1 MVDLTEAYDALRK
14 ADAAGNAADAK
25 ALADYIRSQTQAQ
38 SATAAR
44 GTALGEEPAGDME
57 RQGFVNKPS
66 LTLAPQVRARVSPQA
81 LAPRTDVG
89 GMAGVGES
97 LKAQGRGVLKGF
109 GGLGDIGG
117 SAIGLPTSEDVSQ
130 AFGLKETP
138 PQYAMDELFGSMI
151 GPSLV
156 TKPLGAA
163 GRAIG
168 GVAEGVSNWLNPKNM
183 ALLQATEGKGPEIL
197 NALRAPTT
205 LVPGSAPTAA
215 QAASPVGSTLYSAL
229 EKQYSKEMPTAFLAR
244 EDAQAA
250 ARLAALRTVAQNKE
264 ALDAAKGTRG
274 ATAKELYGAAE
285 TNIIPSDKV
294 FLDLMSRPSMEKAVA
309 RAKDLAAEKKQP
321 FKFGE
326 DTPEQIVQTKIL
338 GADGNPITQTIPAE
352 TAQYPVSS
360 LHHIK
365 TAMDDLIKNP
375 ERFGIG
381 AAEAGAMKSTRD
393 SYLKWLENAAPEYR
407 AARETFAKQSAPINT
422 MEIGQYLE
430 GKLVPAL
437 GEDAAQRAAVY
448 SAALRDASGTI
459 QKATTGMP
467 RFDSLTKV
475 LSADDIKTLENI
487 RADLAR
493 EARTSKMAREG
504 ARAEKAAETPTLPNL
519 MDRTAAVA
527 NAVVRGLRGRID
539 KKIAIEIAMEMLDP
553 KLAAAALEKAL
564 AYEARNKGIAQAFKA
579 GGASAARVARASAF
593 PAAVNALAPPSTNQN
608 ALAAQ

>member
-1 MVDLTEAYDALRK
+1 MPVLNFDDIFLPSTSSGVLTFDDILPS
-14 ADAAGNAADAK
+14 DSGMP
-25 ALADYIRSQTQAQ
+25 T
-38 SATAAR
+38 
-44 GTALGEEPAGDME
+44 G
-57 RQGFVNKPS
+57 RQ
-66 LTLAPQVRARVSPQA
+66 LAPQVAARVSPQA
-81 LAPRTDVG
+81 LSPSVNVG
-89 GMAGVGES
+89 GKKGVVES
-97 LKAQGRGVLKGF
+97 LKAQGRGALKTTL

-130 AFGLKETP
+130 AFGLEETP

-151 GPSLV
+151 GPGLI
-156 TKPLGAA
+156 TKPLGLA
-163 GRAIG
+163 GRAISGAAG
-168 GVAEGVSNWLNPKNM
+168 GVLNWLNPKNM
-183 ALLQATEGKGPEIL
+183 ALLQAAEGKGAEIV

-205 LVPGSAPTAA
+205 IVPGSTPTAA

-229 EKQYSKEMPTAFLAR
+229 EKQVSKEMPTAFLAR

-285 TNIIPSDKV
+285 TNIIPSDEV

-309 RAKDLAAEKKQP
+309 RAKNLAAEKKQP

-326 DTPEQIVQTKIL
+326 DTPEQVVQTKIL
-338 GADGNPITQTIPAE
+338 GADGNPVTQTIPAE

-381 AAEAGAMKSTRD
+381 AAEAGAIKSTRKE
-393 SYLKWLENAAPEYR
+393 YLTWLEKTAPEYKV
-407 AARETFAKQSAPINT
+407 ARETFAKQSAPINV

-493 EARTSKMAREG
+493 EARTNKMAREG
-504 ARAEKAAETPTLPNL
+504 ARAESVVPSTEAPTAPNV
-519 MDRTAAVA
+519 MNRAVAVA
-527 NAVVRGLRGRID
+527 NTVLRKLQGKID
-539 KKIAIEIAMEMLDP
+539 KKVAIEIAIEMLDP
-553 KLAAAALEKAL
+553 NMAAAALEKAL
-564 AYEARNKGIAQAFKA
+564 AYEARNNGIAQAFKA

-593 PAAVNALAPPSTNQN
+593 PAAVNALAPSPTNQN

>member
-25 ALADYIRSQTQAQ
+25 ALADYIRSQTQT
-38 SATAAR
+38 ATAAR

-57 RQGFVNKPS
+57 RRGFVPQTG
-66 LTLAPQVRARVSPQA
+66 TLGSVKRA
-81 LAPRTDVG
+81 LAARSDKTT
-89 GMAGVGES
+89 MADRASETALAFGRGT
-97 LKAQGRGVLKGF
+97 LKAGL

-138 PQYAMDELFGSMI
+138 PQYAGAEIVGGLI
-151 GPSLV
+151 GPGLV

-168 GVAEGVSNWLNPKNM
+168 GGAESISNWLNPKNM

-229 EKQYSKEMPTAFLAR
+229 EKQVSKEMPTAFLAR

-274 ATAKELYGAAE
+274 ATAKKLYEAAE
-285 TNIIPSDKV
+285 TNIIPSDEI
-294 FLDLMSRPSMEKAVA
+294 FRDLMSRPSGKAVMA
-309 RAKDLAAEKKQP
+309 RAKKLAAEKKQP

-338 GADGNPITQTIPAE
+338 GADGNPITQTIPAKV
-352 TAQYPVSS
+352 AQYPVSS

-407 AARETFAKQSAPINT
+407 VARETFAKQSAPINT

-475 LSADDIKTLENI
+475 LSADDVKTLEGI

-493 EARTSKMAREG
+493 EARTGKLAREG
-504 ARAEKAAETPTLPNL
+504 ARAESIVPSTEAPTLPNL
-519 MDRTAAVA
+519 MDRTAAIA
-527 NAVVRGLRGRID
+527 NTVLRKLQGKID

-553 KLAAAALEKAL
+553 KLAAASLEKAL
-564 AYEARNKGIAQAFKA
+564 AYEARNKNIAQAFKA

-593 PAAVNALAPPSTNQN
+593 PAAINALAPSLPNQN
-608 ALAAQ
+608 ALAEQ

>member
-25 ALADYIRSQTQAQ
+25 ALADYIRSQTQT
-38 SATAAR
+38 ATAAR

-57 RQGFVNKPS
+57 RRGFVPQTG
-66 LTLAPQVRARVSPQA
+66 TLGSVKRA
-81 LAPRTDVG
+81 LAARSDKST
-89 GMAGVGES
+89 MADRASETALAFGRGT
-97 LKAQGRGVLKGF
+97 LKAGL

-130 AFGLKETP
+130 VFGLKETP
-138 PQYAMDELFGSMI
+138 PQYAGAEIVGGLI
-151 GPSLV
+151 GPGLV

-168 GVAEGVSNWLNPKNM
+168 GAAEGVSNWLNPKNM

-229 EKQYSKEMPTAFLAR
+229 ERQVSKEMPTAFLAR

-264 ALDAAKGTRG
+264 ALDAAKGTRKV
-274 ATAKELYGAAE
+274 TAGELYGAAE
-285 TNIIPSDKV
+285 TNIIPSDEI
-294 FLDLMSRPSMEKAVA
+294 FRDLMSRPSGKAVMA
-309 RAKDLAAEKKQP
+309 RAEKLAAEKKQP
-321 FKFGE
+321 FKFGN
-326 DTPEQIVQTKIL
+326 DTPEQVVQTKIL
-338 GADGNPITQTIPAE
+338 DAEGNPITQTIFAE
-352 TAQYPVSS
+352 VAQYPVSS

-365 TAMDDLIKNP
+365 IAMDDLIKNP

-381 AAEAGAMKSTRD
+381 AAEANAIKDTRKE
-393 SYLKWLENAAPEYR
+393 YLKWLENTAPEYR
-407 AARETFAKQSAPINT
+407 VARETFAKQSAPINV

-475 LSADDIKTLENI
+475 LSADDVKTLESI

-493 EARTSKMAREG
+493 EARTNKMAREG
-504 ARAEKAAETPTLPNL
+504 ARAESIVPSTETPTIPNTL
-519 MDRTAAVA
+519 NQAVA
-527 NAVVRGLRGRID
+527 IANTVMRKLQGKID

-553 KLAAAALEKAL
+553 KLAATALEKAL
-564 AYEARNKGIAQAFKA
+564 AYEARNKGIAQAFKT

-593 PAAVNALAPPSTNQN
+593 PAAINALAPPSTNQN
-608 ALAAQ
+608 ALAEQ

>member
-1 MVDLTEAYDALRK
+1 MPVLNFDDILLPNASSGVLTFDDILPSDSGMPTGRK
-14 ADAAGNAADAK
+14 
-25 ALADYIRSQTQAQ
+25 
-38 SATAAR
+38 
-44 GTALGEEPAGDME
+44 
-57 RQGFVNKPS
+57 
-66 LTLAPQVRARVSPQA
+66 LAPQVAARVSPQA
-81 LAPRTDVG
+81 LSPSVNVG
-89 GMAGVGES
+89 GKKGVVES
-97 LKAQGRGVLKGF
+97 LKAQGRGVLKGL
-109 GGLGDIGG
+109 GGFGDIGG

-130 AFGLKETP
+130 AFGLEETP

-151 GPSLV
+151 GPGLV
-156 TKPLGAA
+156 TKPLGLA
-163 GRAIG
+163 GRAISG
-168 GVAEGVSNWLNPKNM
+168 AAGGVSNWLNPKNM
-183 ALLQATEGKGPEIL
+183 ALLQAAEGKGPEIL

-205 LVPGSAPTAA
+205 IVPGSTPTAA

-229 EKQYSKEMPTAFLAR
+229 EAQVSKEMPTAFLAR

-264 ALDAAKGTRG
+264 ALDAAKSTREV
-274 ATAKELYGAAE
+274 TAGELYGAAE
-285 TNIIPSDKV
+285 TNIIPSDEI
-294 FLDLMSRPSMEKAVA
+294 FRGLMFTPSGKAAMA
-309 RAKDLAAEKKQP
+309 RAEKLAAEKKQP
-321 FKFGE
+321 FKFGN
-326 DTPEQIVQTKIL
+326 DTPEQVVQTKIL
-338 GADGNPITQTIPAE
+338 DAEGNPITQTIPAE
-352 TAQYPVSS
+352 VAQYPVSS

-381 AAEAGAMKSTRD
+381 AAEAGAIKSTRKK
-393 SYLKWLENAAPEYR
+393 YLTWLENAAPEYR
-407 AARETFAKQSAPINT
+407 VARETFAKQSAPINT

-504 ARAEKAAETPTLPNL
+504 ARAEKETETPTLPNL

-527 NAVVRGLRGRID
+527 NAVMRGLRGKLN
-539 KKIAIEIAMEMLDP
+539 KKVAIEIAMEMLDP
-553 KLAAAALEKAL
+553 NMAAAALEKAL

-593 PAAVNALAPPSTNQN
+593 PAAINALAPSPTNQN

>member
-1 MVDLTEAYDALRK
+1 MVDITEAYDALRK
-14 ADAAGNAADAK
+14 ADAAGNTADAK
-25 ALADYIRSQTQAQ
+25 ALADYIRSQTQ

-57 RQGFVNKPS
+57 RRGFVPQTG
-66 LTLAPQVRARVSPQA
+66 TLGAVKRA
-81 LAPRTDVG
+81 LAARSDKTT
-89 GMAGVGES
+89 MADRASETALAFGRGT
-97 LKAQGRGVLKGF
+97 LKAGL

-130 AFGLKETP
+130 VFGLKETP
-138 PQYAMDELFGSMI
+138 PQYTGAEIVGGLI
-151 GPSLV
+151 GPGLV

-168 GVAEGVSNWLNPKNM
+168 GAAEGVSNWLNPKNV
-183 ALLQATEGKGPEIL
+183 ALLQAAEGKGPEIL

-205 LVPGSAPTAA
+205 IVPGSAPTAA

-229 EKQYSKEMPTAFLAR
+229 EKQVSKEMPTAYVAR

-250 ARLAALRTVAQNKE
+250 ARLAALRTVAQNEE
-264 ALDAAKGTRG
+264 ALAAAKSARKV
-274 ATAKELYGAAE
+274 TANELYGAAE
-285 TNIIPSDKV
+285 TNIIPSDEI
-294 FLDLMSRPSMEKAVA
+294 FRSLMFTPSGKAAMA
-309 RAKDLAAEKKQP
+309 RAEKLAAEKKQP

-326 DTPEQIVQTKIL
+326 DTPEQVVQTKL
-338 GADGNPITQTIPAE
+338 LDAQGNPITQVIPAE

-381 AAEAGAMKSTRD
+381 ATEAGAIKNTRD
-393 SYLKWLENAAPEYR
+393 NYLTWLEKTAPEYKV
-407 AARETFAKQSAPINT
+407 ARETFAKQSAPINT

-448 SAALRDASGTI
+448 SEALRNAPGTI

-475 LSADDIKTLENI
+475 LSADDVKTLESI

-493 EARTSKMAREG
+493 EARTGRLAREG
-504 ARAEKAAETPTLPNL
+504 ARAESIVPSTEAPTLPN
-519 MDRTAAVA
+519 MMNRAAAVA
-527 NAVVRGLRGRID
+527 NTVMRKLQGKID

-553 KLAAAALEKAL
+553 NMAAAALEKAL
-564 AYEARNKGIAQAFKA
+564 AYEARNKSIAQAFKT

-593 PAAVNALAPPSTNQN
+593 PAAVNALAPSSTNQN
-608 ALAAQ
+608 ALAQ

>member
-1 MVDLTEAYDALRK
+1 MPVLNFDDILSPNASSGVLTFDDILPSDSGMPTGRK
-14 ADAAGNAADAK
+14 
-25 ALADYIRSQTQAQ
+25 
-38 SATAAR
+38 
-44 GTALGEEPAGDME
+44 
-57 RQGFVNKPS
+57 
-66 LTLAPQVRARVSPQA
+66 LAPQVAARVSPQA

-168 GVAEGVSNWLNPKNM
+168 GVAEGVSNWLNPKNL

-205 LVPGSAPTAA
+205 IVPGSTPTAA

-229 EKQYSKEMPTAFLAR
+229 EQQVSKEMPTAFLAR

-264 ALDAAKGTRG
+264 ALDAAKGTRQV
-274 ATAKELYGAAE
+274 TAGELYGAAE
-285 TNIIPSDKV
+285 
-294 FLDLMSRPSMEKAVA
+294 
-309 RAKDLAAEKKQP
+309 
-321 FKFGE
+321 
-326 DTPEQIVQTKIL
+326 
-338 GADGNPITQTIPAE
+338 
-352 TAQYPVSS
+352 
-360 LHHIK
+360 
-365 TAMDDLIKNP
+365 
-375 ERFGIG
+375 
-381 AAEAGAMKSTRD
+381 AGAIKSTRKK
-393 SYLKWLENAAPEYR
+393 YLTWLENAAPEYR
-407 AARETFAKQSAPINT
+407 VARETFAKQSAPINT

-437 GEDAAQRAAVY
+437 GEDAAQRASVY

-467 RFDSLTKV
+467 RFDSLMKV
-475 LSADDIKTLENI
+475 LSADDVKTLESI

-504 ARAEKAAETPTLPNL
+504 ARAESIVPSTETPTIPNTL
-519 MDRTAAVA
+519 NQAVA
-527 NAVVRGLRGRID
+527 IANTVMRKLQGKID

-553 KLAAAALEKAL
+553 KLAAMALEKAL
-564 AYEARNKGIAQAFKA
+564 AYEARNKSIAQAFKA

-593 PAAVNALAPPSTNQN
+593 PAAINALAPSPPNQN

>member
-1 MVDLTEAYDALRK
+1 MEDLTDVYNALIK
-14 ADAAGNAADAK
+14 ADAAGNTADAK

-57 RQGFVNKPS
+57 RRGFVPQTG
-66 LTLAPQVRARVSPQA
+66 TLGAVKRA
-81 LAPRTDVG
+81 LAARSDKTT
-89 GMAGVGES
+89 MANRASETALAFGRGT
-97 LKAQGRGVLKGF
+97 LKAGF

-130 AFGLKETP
+130 AFKLKETP
-138 PQYAMDELFGSMI
+138 PQYAGAEIVGGLI
-151 GPSLV
+151 GPGLV
-156 TKPLGAA
+156 TKPLGLA
-163 GRAIG
+163 GRAISG
-168 GVAEGVSNWLNPKNM
+168 AAGSISNWLNPKNM
-183 ALLQATEGKGPEIL
+183 TLLEAAEGKGPEII
-197 NALRAPTT
+197 NALRTPTT
-205 LVPGSAPTAA
+205 IVPGSAPTAA

-264 ALDAAKGTRG
+264 ALDAAKGTRQV
-274 ATAKELYGAAE
+274 TAGELYGAAE
-285 TNIIPSDKV
+285 TNIIPSDEI
-294 FLDLMSRPSMEKAVA
+294 FRDLMFRPSGKEVMA
-309 RAKDLAAEKKQP
+309 RAEKLAAEKKQP
-321 FKFGE
+321 FKFGN
-326 DTPEQIVQTKIL
+326 DTPEQVVQTKIL
-338 GADGNPITQTIPAE
+338 DAEGNPITQTIPAE
-352 TAQYPVSS
+352 VAQYPVSS

-365 TAMDDLIKNP
+365 IAMDDLIKNP

-381 AAEAGAMKSTRD
+381 AAEANAIKDTRKE
-393 SYLKWLENAAPEYR
+393 YLTWLENTAPEYKV
-407 AARETFAKQSAPINT
+407 ARETFAKQSAPINV

-527 NAVVRGLRGRID
+527 NAVMRGLRGKLN
-539 KKIAIEIAMEMLDP
+539 KKVAIEIAMEMLDP
-553 KLAAAALEKAL
+553 KLAATALEKAL
-564 AYEARNKGIAQAFKA
+564 AYEARNKSIAQAFKA

-593 PAAVNALAPPSTNQN
+593 PAAINALAPSPPNQN

>member
-57 RQGFVNKPS
+57 RRGFVPQTG
-66 LTLAPQVRARVSPQA
+66 TLGSVKRA
-81 LAPRTDVG
+81 LAARSDKTT
-89 GMAGVGES
+89 MADRASETALAFGRGT
-97 LKAQGRGVLKGF
+97 LKAGL

-130 AFGLKETP
+130 VFGLKETP
-138 PQYAMDELFGSMI
+138 SQYAGAEIVGGLI
-151 GPSLV
+151 GPGLV

-168 GVAEGVSNWLNPKNM
+168 GAAESVSNWLNPKNM

-205 LVPGSAPTAA
+205 IVPGSTPTAA

-229 EKQYSKEMPTAFLAR
+229 EQQVSKEMPTAFLAR

-264 ALDAAKGTRG
+264 ALDAAKSTREV
-274 ATAKELYGAAE
+274 TAGELYGAAE
-285 TNIIPSDKV
+285 TNIIPSDEI
-294 FLDLMSRPSMEKAVA
+294 FRDLMFRPSGKEVMA
-309 RAKDLAAEKKQP
+309 RAEKLAAEKKQP
-321 FKFGE
+321 FKFGN
-326 DTPEQIVQTKIL
+326 DTPEQVVQTKIL
-338 GADGNPITQTIPAE
+338 DAEGNPITQTIPAE
-352 TAQYPVSS
+352 VAQYPVSS

-365 TAMDDLIKNP
+365 IAMDDLIKNP

-381 AAEAGAMKSTRD
+381 AAEANAIKDTRKE
-393 SYLKWLENAAPEYR
+393 YLKWLENTAPEYKV
-407 AARETFAKQSAPINT
+407 ARETFAKQSAPINV

-437 GEDAAQRAAVY
+437 GEDAAQRASVY

-475 LSADDIKTLENI
+475 LSADDVKTLESI
-487 RADLAR
+487 RVDLAR

-504 ARAEKAAETPTLPNL
+504 ARAESIVPSTETPTIPNTL
-519 MDRTAAVA
+519 NQAVA
-527 NAVVRGLRGRID
+527 IANTVMRKLQGKID

-553 KLAAAALEKAL
+553 KLAATALEKAL
-564 AYEARNKGIAQAFKA
+564 AYEARNKSIAQAFKA

-593 PAAVNALAPPSTNQN
+593 PAAVNALAPSPTNQN

>member
-1 MVDLTEAYDALRK
+1 MPVLNFDDILLPNASSGVLTFDDILPSDSGMPTGRK
-14 ADAAGNAADAK
+14 
-25 ALADYIRSQTQAQ
+25 
-38 SATAAR
+38 
-44 GTALGEEPAGDME
+44 
-57 RQGFVNKPS
+57 
-66 LTLAPQVRARVSPQA
+66 LAPQVATRVSPQA
-81 LAPRTDVG
+81 LSPRVNVG
-89 GMAGVGES
+89 GKKGVVES

-130 AFGLKETP
+130 VFGLKETP
-138 PQYAMDELFGSMI
+138 PEYAMDELFGSMI
-151 GPSLV
+151 GPGLV
-156 TKPLGAA
+156 TKPLGLA
-163 GRAIG
+163 GRAIRG
-168 GVAEGVSNWLNPKNM
+168 AAEGVSNWLNPKNM
-183 ALLQATEGKGPEIL
+183 ALLQAAEGKGPEIL
-197 NALRAPTT
+197 NALRAPIT

-229 EKQYSKEMPTAFLAR
+229 EKQVSKEMPTAFLAR

-274 ATAKELYGAAE
+274 TTAKKLYGAAE
-285 TNIIPSDKV
+285 TNIIPSDEI
-294 FLDLMSRPSMEKAVA
+294 FRDLVSRPSMEKAME
-309 RAKDLAAEKKQP
+309 RAKQLAAEKKQP

-326 DTPEQIVQTKIL
+326 DTPEQIVQTKL
-338 GADGNPITQTIPAE
+338 LDAAGNPITQIIPAE
-352 TAQYPVSS
+352 VAQYPVSS

-393 SYLKWLENAAPEYR
+393 KYLTLLESTASEYK

-437 GEDAAQRAAVY
+437 GENAAQRASVY
-448 SAALRDASGTI
+448 SAALRDAPGTI

-475 LSADDIKTLENI
+475 LSADDVKTLEGI

-493 EARTSKMAREG
+493 EARTGKLAREG
-504 ARAEKAAETPTLPNL
+504 ARAESVVPSTEAPTAPNV
-519 MDRTAAVA
+519 MNRAVAVA
-527 NAVVRGLRGRID
+527 NTVLRKLQGKID

-553 KLAAAALEKAL
+553 NMAAAALEKAL
-564 AYEARNKGIAQAFKA
+564 AYEARNKSIAQAFKA

-593 PAAVNALAPPSTNQN
+593 PVVINALAPTNQN
-608 ALAAQ
+608 ALAQ

>member
-1 MVDLTEAYDALRK
+1 
-14 ADAAGNAADAK
+14 
-25 ALADYIRSQTQAQ
+25 
-38 SATAAR
+38 
-44 GTALGEEPAGDME
+44 
-57 RQGFVNKPS
+57 
-66 LTLAPQVRARVSPQA
+66 
-81 LAPRTDVG
+81 
-89 GMAGVGES
+89 
-97 LKAQGRGVLKGF
+97 
-109 GGLGDIGG
+109 
-117 SAIGLPTSEDVSQ
+117 
-130 AFGLKETP
+130 
-138 PQYAMDELFGSMI
+138 
-151 GPSLV
+151 
-156 TKPLGAA
+156 
-163 GRAIG
+163 
-168 GVAEGVSNWLNPKNM
+168 M

-205 LVPGSAPTAA
+205 IVPGSTPTAA

-229 EKQYSKEMPTAFLAR
+229 EQQVSKEMPTAFLAR

-264 ALDAAKGTRG
+264 ALDAAKSTREV
-274 ATAKELYGAAE
+274 TAGELYGAAE
-285 TNIIPSDKV
+285 TNIIPSDEI
-294 FLDLMSRPSMEKAVA
+294 FRGLMFTPSGKAAMA
-309 RAKDLAAEKKQP
+309 RAEKLAAEKKQP
-321 FKFGE
+321 FKFGN
-326 DTPEQIVQTKIL
+326 DTPEQVVQTKIL
-338 GADGNPITQTIPAE
+338 DAEGNPITQTIPAE
-352 TAQYPVSS
+352 VAQYPVSS

-381 AAEAGAMKSTRD
+381 AAEAGAIKSTRKK
-393 SYLKWLENAAPEYR
+393 YLTWLENAAPEYR
-407 AARETFAKQSAPINT
+407 VARETFAKQSAPINT

-475 LSADDIKTLENI
+475 LSADDVKTLENI

-504 ARAEKAAETPTLPNL
+504 ARAEKETETPTLPNL

-527 NAVVRGLRGRID
+527 NAVMRGLRGKLN
-539 KKIAIEIAMEMLDP
+539 KKVAIEIAMEMLDP
-553 KLAAAALEKAL
+553 NMAAAALEKAL
-564 AYEARNKGIAQAFKA
+564 AYEARNKSIAQAFKA

-593 PAAVNALAPPSTNQN
+593 PAAINALAPSPPNQN

>member
-1 MVDLTEAYDALRK
+1 MPVLNFDDILSPNASSGVLTFDDILPSDSGMPTGRK
-14 ADAAGNAADAK
+14 
-25 ALADYIRSQTQAQ
+25 
-38 SATAAR
+38 
-44 GTALGEEPAGDME
+44 
-57 RQGFVNKPS
+57 
-66 LTLAPQVRARVSPQA
+66 LAPQVAARVSPQA
-81 LAPRTDVG
+81 LSPRVNVG
-89 GMAGVGES
+89 GKKGVVES
-97 LKAQGRGVLKGF
+97 LKAQGRGVLKGL
-109 GGLGDIGG
+109 GGFGDIGG

-130 AFGLKETP
+130 AFGLEETP

-156 TKPLGAA
+156 TKPLGLA
-163 GRAIG
+163 GRAISG
-168 GVAEGVSNWLNPKNM
+168 AAGGVSNWLNPKNM
-183 ALLQATEGKGPEIL
+183 ALLQAAEGKGPEIL

-205 LVPGSAPTAA
+205 IVPGSTPTAA

-229 EKQYSKEMPTAFLAR
+229 EKQVSKEMPTAFLAR

-274 ATAKELYGAAE
+274 ATAKKLYEAAE
-285 TNIIPSDKV
+285 TNIIPSDEI
-294 FLDLMSRPSMEKAVA
+294 FLDLTSTPSGKAAMA
-309 RAKDLAAEKKQP
+309 RAEKLAAEKKQP

-338 GADGNPITQTIPAE
+338 GADGNPITQTIPAKV
-352 TAQYPVSS
+352 AQYPVSS

-407 AARETFAKQSAPINT
+407 VARETFAKQSAPINT

-448 SAALRDASGTI
+448 SAALRDAPGTI

-475 LSADDIKTLENI
+475 LSADDVKTLESI

-504 ARAEKAAETPTLPNL
+504 ARAEKETETPTLPNL

-527 NAVVRGLRGRID
+527 NAVMRGLRGKLN
-539 KKIAIEIAMEMLDP
+539 KKVAIEIAMEMLDP
-553 KLAAAALEKAL
+553 NMAAAALEKAL

-593 PAAVNALAPPSTNQN
+593 PAAINALAPTNQN